1 MPDSSNQIGDWPT
14 IVETAVC
21 LMLIVAIVIEH
32 RRVSLLNERGATAIA
47 GCAWLNVGRA
57 KAVYAR
63 TERYN
68 KGPQTEVRRVI
79 R

>member
-1 MPDSSNQIGDWPT
+1 MPILQIGDWPT

-32 RRVSLLNERGATAIA
+32 RRVSLLKREVQQLLQDVRGLVSAEQKRFIQE
-47 GCAWLNVGRA
+47 LNSKTRA
-57 KAVYAR
+57 
-63 TERYN
+63 
-68 KGPQTEVRRVI
+68 EVRRAI